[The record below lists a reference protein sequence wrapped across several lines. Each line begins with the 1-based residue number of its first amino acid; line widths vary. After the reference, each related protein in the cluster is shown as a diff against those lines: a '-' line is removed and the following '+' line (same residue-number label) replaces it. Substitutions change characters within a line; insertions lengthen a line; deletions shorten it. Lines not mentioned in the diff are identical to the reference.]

1 MLTGGRADSGQR
13 PILKSHLSNQAKNV
27 TSIVNTAPPPLARDI
42 YKTNLFTKFHDDWA
56 KNVTS
61 RVHVIQLTG
70 TIFKV
75 NSHINETNVLTKFH
89 ENWVKNV
96 TSRVF
101 TLFTRKTAQP
111 TASQPYFI
119 GTKLLTKFHRDQT
132 KNVASRVFTNKCKR
146 TDGQT
151 MDKDRS
157 HKLT

>member
-1 MLTGGRADSGQR
+1 MLTDSGQR

-27 TSIVNTAPPPLARDI
+27 TAIVNTAPPPLARDI
-42 YKTNLFTKFHDDWA
+42 YKTNLLTKFHNDWA

-101 TLFTRKTAQP
+101 T
-111 TASQPYFI
+111 YFI

-132 KNVASRVFTNKCKR
+132 KNVASKVFTNKCKR

-157 HKLT
+157 HKLTCMSN